1 MGVGEAV
8 GVFVASGV
16 TVGVAGT
23 VGEGVTGVG
32 VFVGQKVIELRIFG
46 ANSHPI

>member
-1 MGVGEAV
+1 MGEAV

-23 VGEGVTGVG
+23 VAVGGAGVG
-32 VFVGQKVIELRIFG
+32 VLVGQNVMELRIFG